1 MEVAEHRGVDSEQQV
16 RSTLHIVGPKFQFSA
31 CFWERGWREGHGF
44 DTARHGGAAWSCSNI
59 VVAALIIHASQP
71 SLHKTHK
78 TWPANAK
85 RFSRCLQV
93 ASSIRIQKFRSATSQ
108 PQLGNIL
115 RMQRPVCLAAYTRP
129 TFQNFLPD
137 TALVTKPK

>member
-16 RSTLHIVGPKFQFSA
+16 RSTPHIVGPNSPLASGSEVGKKAMGSIPF
-31 CFWERGWREGHGF
+31 
-44 DTARHGGAAWSCSNI
+44 ARHGGAAWSCSNI